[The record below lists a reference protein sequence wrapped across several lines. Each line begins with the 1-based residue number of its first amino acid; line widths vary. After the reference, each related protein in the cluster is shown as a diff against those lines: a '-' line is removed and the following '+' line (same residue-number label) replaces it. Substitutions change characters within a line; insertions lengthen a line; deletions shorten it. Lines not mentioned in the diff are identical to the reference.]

1 MNLGSLALP
10 KGAVL
15 LKDMDDERS
24 MATAFQLG
32 LYSHIVAG
40 LKSTD
45 KPSGMAGIQRSGDWL
60 VAVFAWERCV
70 TGNGWAMLSISPVSE
85 ENLSFL
91 KNLVRIILDER
102 PEYISTP

>member
-1 MNLGSLALP
+1 MNIGSLALP

-70 TGNGWAMLSISPVSE
+70 TGNGWAMLSISPVNE

>member
-10 KGAVL
+10 EGAVL